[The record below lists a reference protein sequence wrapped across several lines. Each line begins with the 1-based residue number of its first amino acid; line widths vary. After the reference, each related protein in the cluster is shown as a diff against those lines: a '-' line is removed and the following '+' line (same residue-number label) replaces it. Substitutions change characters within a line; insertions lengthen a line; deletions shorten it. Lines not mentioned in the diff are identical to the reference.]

1 MTEKRCTVSQAVT
14 YLSLQEIHFSTIYVM
29 VGLCARNSKIF
40 HWSSKDH
47 CFVHTLLP
55 SVLSRKVSILLFLEN
70 MLCIFYTI
78 FSSMCHTHK
87 RIGEVEKCS
96 GIYEISVSS

>member
-29 VGLCARNSKIF
+29 VDLCARNSKIF
-40 HWSSKDH
+40 HRSSKDH

-70 MLCIFYTI
+70 MLCIFTLYFINVPYT
-78 FSSMCHTHK
+78 
-87 RIGEVEKCS
+87 
-96 GIYEISVSS
+96 

>member
-29 VGLCARNSKIF
+29 VDFCARNSKIF

-55 SVLSRKVSILLFLEN
+55 SVLSRKVSILLFFGKYALHF
-70 MLCIFYTI
+70 LHYIFINVPYT
-78 FSSMCHTHK
+78 
-87 RIGEVEKCS
+87 
-96 GIYEISVSS
+96 